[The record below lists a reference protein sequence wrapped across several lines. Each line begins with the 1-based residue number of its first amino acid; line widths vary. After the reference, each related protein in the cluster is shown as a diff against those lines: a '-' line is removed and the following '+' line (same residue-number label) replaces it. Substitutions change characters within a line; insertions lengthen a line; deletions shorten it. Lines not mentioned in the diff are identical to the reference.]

1 MEKLDLLVIA
11 AHPDDAEL
19 GCGGTIAR
27 LVQEGRK
34 VGIVDLTQGELGTR
48 GTPELRIQEATEA
61 GNILGIH
68 ARENLGLRDGRF
80 ENSEQDQIAVIRSI
94 RKYRPDIVIT
104 NAPEDRHPDHG
115 RAARLVADSCFYS
128 GLRKILTD
136 YNGLDQEAWKPK
148 ALFHFVQSQTLP
160 IDFVIDISAQ
170 WQVKIKSIKA
180 YKSQFFD
187 PQSKEPET
195 YISSPDFLRMVE
207 ARAIEHGHAVGKSY
221 GEGFIRSRVMG
232 INSLFDLY

>member
-27 LVQEGRK
+27 LVQEGRR
-34 VGIVDLTQGELGTR
+34 VGIVDLTRGELGTR
-48 GTPELRIQEATEA
+48 GTPELRIQEAEEA
-61 GNILGIH
+61 GNILGIQV
-68 ARENLGLRDGRF
+68 RENLGLRDGRF
-80 ENSEQDQIAVIRSI
+80 ENSEKDQIAVIRSI
-94 RKYRPDIVIT
+94 RKYRPEIVIT

-128 GLRKILTD
+128 GLRKIPTD
-136 YNGLDQEAWKPK
+136 LNGLEQEAWKPK
-148 ALFHFVQSQTLP
+148 SLFHFVQSQTLP
-160 IDFVIDISAQ
+160 IDFVIDISTQ
-170 WQVKIKSIKA
+170 WQVKIKSIRA

-187 PQSKEPET
+187 PESKEPET
-195 YISSPDFLRMVE
+195 YISSPEFLRMVE
-207 ARAIEHGHAVGKSY
+207 ARAIEHGHAVGKAY

-232 INSLFDLY
+232 LNSLFDLY